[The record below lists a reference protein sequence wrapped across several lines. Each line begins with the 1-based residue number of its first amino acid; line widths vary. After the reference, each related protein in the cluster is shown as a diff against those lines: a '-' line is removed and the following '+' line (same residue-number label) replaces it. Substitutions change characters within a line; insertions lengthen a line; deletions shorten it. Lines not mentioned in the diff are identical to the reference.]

1 MKTSR
6 PCRRFPFPTPGRAR
20 LRRLARTA
28 GLGLLALLAP
38 LALPGTSF
46 EGGAAAGVPA
56 AAKPAIVVAD
66 QIVWLPS
73 RETLTARGHVEIFHE
88 GRRLTAEAIIY
99 DRRQDRVKIVG
110 PLRLEDA
117 KGRVTFLAS
126 QAELDP
132 ALREGILLGARLV
145 IGNRFE
151 LAARRIETSAAGSRL
166 ETVFASIC
174 KPCRPG
180 AKPLWEIRAREVV
193 HDPAARRIRF
203 RSPILALYGTPV
215 MWLPALS
222 VPEPG
227 VRRANGF
234 LVPQLTNSTLH
245 GFSLEVPYFVTLG
258 DHADLTLAPRIA
270 TNGNLALSL
279 RWRRRWA
286 RGVAEVK
293 GGVAS
298 ETALSRPRAF
308 LLGRTAWALPRGWRL
323 DGRLELVSDER
334 FMEEYGYSGKDRLES
349 GLALSRSAPRRREEA
364 AALIIRSLRSS
375 DNNAL
380 LPTHIVEARHIER
393 RRLGNGDTLRIDLAA
408 GAFIRRSTTDILGRD
423 QSRIAGSL
431 LWQRTRLIGPGIL
444 ARSRL
449 GLAFDAR
456 AIGDDSTAPPTMA
469 RALPMAAL
477 DLSWPL
483 TARSRA
489 GSSLLVPRA
498 QLVLAPSL
506 GAVPNDDSTFAE
518 IDGSNL
524 FTLDRYAGLD
534 GIESGSRLTL
544 GLAWAR
550 QTGQGRLRFEAGQI
564 FRGAPATG
572 FSSASG
578 LSGSRSDLFV
588 GADWESPTGS
598 FASTRISFGTSG
610 INRAETRLR
619 HMRKDWSVGLDHLWK
634 RADPTAGIPLD
645 RNEIDLTAYRR
656 LRRNWH
662 LKATISHD
670 FANGLS
676 SRAEIGLGYEG
687 DCARMDL
694 SLSHNAAS
702 STSVSAS
709 TSVSLRITFRGLG
722 ADAGTGPR
730 QCGPGL

>member
-1 MKTSR
+1 MKKSCPIRFRYR
-6 PCRRFPFPTPGRAR
+6 PAGGAGR
-20 LRRLARTA
+20 LRRLTGAAR
-28 GLGLLALLAP
+28 LSLVALLAP
-38 LALPGTSF
+38 FAPAGPSLD
-46 EGGAAAGVPA
+46 GAAIAGTDA
-56 AAKPAIVVAD
+56 ATQPAIVVAD

-73 RETLTARGHVEIFHE
+73 RKILTARGHVEIFHG
-88 GRRLTAEAIIY
+88 GRRLTAAAIIY
-99 DRRQDRVKIVG
+99 ERQQDRVKIVG
-110 PLRLEDA
+110 PLRLEDEE
-117 KGRVTFLAS
+117 GRVTFLAS
-126 QAELDP
+126 EAELDP

-180 AKPLWEIRAREVV
+180 AKPLWEIRARQVV
-193 HDPAARRIRF
+193 HDPTARRIRF

-227 VRRANGF
+227 VRRANGL

-245 GFSLEVPYFVTLG
+245 GLSLELPYFVTLG
-258 DHADLTLAPRIA
+258 PHADLTFTPRIA

-279 RWRRRWA
+279 RWRQRWL

-293 GGVAS
+293 GGIAY
-298 ETALSRPRAF
+298 EKALAGPRAF

-323 DGRLELVSDER
+323 DGQLELVSDER

-349 GLALSRSAPRRREEA
+349 GLTLSRSGPHRLDEGS
-364 AALIIRSLRSS
+364 ALVIRSLRSS
-375 DNNAL
+375 DDNAL
-380 LPTHIVEARHIER
+380 LPNHIVEARHIER
-393 RRLGNGDTLRIDLAA
+393 RRLGNGAMLDIDLAA
-408 GAFIRRSTTDILGRD
+408 GAFLRSSTADILGRD
-423 QSRIAGSL
+423 QSRIAGRV

-444 ARSRL
+444 ARGGL
-449 GLAFDAR
+449 GVAFDAR
-456 AIGDDSTAPPTMA
+456 AVGNDSTTPPTTA
-469 RALPMAAL
+469 RALPMAVA

-483 TARSRA
+483 AARDRS
-489 GSSLLVPRA
+489 GSWLLTPRA
-498 QLVLAPSL
+498 QLVLAPEL
-506 GAVPNDDSTFAE
+506 AAVPNDDSTFAE

-524 FTLDRYAGLD
+524 FVLDRFAGLD

-544 GLAWAR
+544 ALAWAR
-550 QTGQGRLRFEAGQI
+550 QTGRGRLRLEAGQI
-564 FRGAPATG
+564 FRGMPAGG

-588 GADWESPTGS
+588 GADWESPSGS
-598 FASTRISFGTSG
+598 FAATRISFGTAG
-610 INRAETRLR
+610 VNRAETRLR
-619 HMRKDWSVGLDHLWK
+619 HERTGWSVGLDHLWK
-634 RADPTAGIPLD
+634 RADPIAGIPLD
-645 RNEIDLTAYRR
+645 RNEIDLSAHRK
-656 LRRNWH
+656 LRGNWH
-662 LKATISHD
+662 IRGAISHD

-676 SRAEIGLGYEG
+676 SRAEIGLGYES
-687 DCARMDL
+687 DCARIDL

-730 QCGPGL
+730 QCGPGR